1 MDNIYLTGLIISV
14 IFLVS
19 KFFEMRFI
27 TKENKPLKSTIIDTI
42 FVYFSVIIGYFIIQ
56 QFYLKT
62 QILTDAPVFVDN
74 PKF

>member
-27 TKENKPLKSTIIDTI
+27 TKENKPLKTIIIDTG
-42 FVYFSVIIGYFIIQ
+42 FVYFSVIIGSLIIN
-56 QFYLKT
+56 QFSLKT
-62 QILTDAPVFVDN
+62 QSLTEAPVFVDN